1 MHMRLA
7 RTMTVA
13 GAAGAVALAIGASA
27 APAAAAPAAPRVIY
41 GNLYT
46 TSQAGYRTGF
56 GTGWRFRWAVTRVRV
71 FACADEGALHGWE
84 ANGVVLGAN
93 SRRIQAEISVGC
105 ATMGAGAG
113 VEYKLTRRGKRVKQG
128 LLSLHP
134 RAGERVQLSI
144 YYDQGKG
151 RIEFGAKLRR
161 ASVTRSIRI
170 GRKAD
175 FLGAQIG
182 SMFGKT
188 DHKKFHPVRV
198 GHFTDCHV
206 TSYNVTRG
214 TLLGPWPT
222 NRVLATKGAK
232 PTGFLIARPGRLRA
246 GGAAFPVWQYGGN

>member
-1 MHMRLA
+1 MYMRLA

-13 GAAGAVALAIGASA
+13 GAAGAVALALAASA
-27 APAAAAPAAPRVIY
+27 APAAAAPAAPRVVF

-56 GTGWRFRWAVTRVRV
+56 GTGWRFRWVVTKVKV
-71 FACADEGALHGWE
+71 FACGDDAAMHGWE

-93 SRRIQAEISVGC
+93 TRRIQAGLSVGC

-113 VEYKLTRRGKRVKQG
+113 VQYKLVRRGKTVKEG
-128 LLSLHP
+128 LLSLSP
-134 RAGERVQLSI
+134 RAGTWVELSI
-144 YYDQGKG
+144 YYDQGMG
-151 RIEFGAKLRR
+151 RIQFGAKHRHG
-161 ASVTRSIRI
+161 SVTRSIRI

-175 FLGAQIG
+175 FLGAQVA

-188 DHKKFHPVRV
+188 GRKRFHPIRV
-198 GHFTDCHV
+198 GHFIDTHV

-222 NRVLATKGAK
+222 NRVLATRDAE
-232 PTGFLIARPGRLRA
+232 PTGFLIARPTRLH
-246 GGAAFPVWQYGGN
+246 GGGSAFAVWQVGGN